1 MKKAAKV
8 ILFNLLL
15 IIIVLALY
23 EAFLVFSIRNP
34 DVLKKFPMK
43 LRNTIGYLYNNGD
56 RRVIQFSPDC
66 AQFDKHFGYT
76 LKPGHCV
83 FTGNEFRNEYHIN
96 SQGLRDDELSLNH
109 PQIIVTGDSFAMGW
123 GVDQEATFAQILEK
137 KTGLR
142 VLNAAIS
149 SYGTAREM
157 MMLRRIP
164 TDRLQYL
171 IIQYCGNDY
180 DENLSYF
187 LNQNKLHTMNEEKY
201 QQLVKM
207 DNQNKAYFL
216 GKYLLM
222 KINKKINEVRQP
234 RLAQQTPIE
243 KDDIDLFIN
252 AVVQNNLDLKNVKII
267 VFIMNGRIAADNKD
281 FPAALKKR
289 IIRNNYPSYIREMIV
304 LDFSNILKDDHF
316 YVLDDHLNQDGHVIV
331 GDVLYQTITRMS
343 NLSLQKSHYRSANKK
358 SK

>member
-1 MKKAAKV
+1 MKNAAKI
-8 ILFNLLL
+8 ILINLLF
-15 IIIVLALY
+15 IIIILALY
-23 EAFLVFSIRNP
+23 EAFLVFLIRNP
-34 DVLKKFPMK
+34 NTLKKFPMK

-56 RRVIQFSPDC
+56 RRVIQFSPNC
-66 AQFDKHFGYT
+66 AQFDKHLGYT

-83 FTGNEFRNEYHIN
+83 FTGKEFSNEYYIN
-96 SQGLRDDELSLNH
+96 SQGLRDDELSLDH

-123 GVDQEATFAQILEK
+123 GVDQEATFAQILEQ
-137 KTGLR
+137 KTGLQ

-180 DENLSYF
+180 EENLSYF
-187 LNQNKLHTMNEEKY
+187 LKQNKLHTMNAEKY
-201 QQLVKM
+201 QQLVEM
-207 DNQNKAYFL
+207 DNQNKAYFF

-234 RLAQQTPIE
+234 RLAEQTPIE

-252 AVVQNNLDLKNVKII
+252 AIVQSNVDLKNVQII

-281 FPAALKKR
+281 FPAALKER
-289 IIRNNYPSYIREMIV
+289 ITRNDYPSYIREMIV
-304 LDFSNILKDDHF
+304 LDFSSILKDDHF
-316 YVLDDHLNQDGHVIV
+316 YVLDDHMNQDGHVIV
-331 GDVLYQTITRMS
+331 ADALYQTIAQRGI
-343 NLSLQKSHYRSANKK
+343 SLPQTSHP
-358 SK
+358 